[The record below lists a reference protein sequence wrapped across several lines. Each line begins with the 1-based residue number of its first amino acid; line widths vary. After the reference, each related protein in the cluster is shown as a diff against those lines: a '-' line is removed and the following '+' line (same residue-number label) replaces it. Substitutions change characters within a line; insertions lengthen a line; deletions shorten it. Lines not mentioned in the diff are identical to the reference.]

1 MDFQNHE
8 RQEVVNHAEYNGE
21 IGVHHLERADA
32 EQPEQMV
39 QQTVILQNADPCIRA
54 HEHVDPGRQCDDEDE
69 EGAAF
74 ARARNRIRR
83 GIAQKQTDNGGQDG
97 DAQRTQQYLDEHRV
111 AEKAREICQRELSL
125 KECRALDGE
134 RICDNQQHWDDDED
148 GNPGDIGIG
157 HRTEL
162 FHMLTPS
169 S

>member
-1 MDFQNHE
+1 MLSREEALTLLD
-8 RQEVVNHAEYNGE
+8 ANG
-21 IGVHHLERADA
+21 VKDHL
-32 EQPEQMV
+32 
-39 QQTVILQNADPCIRA
+39 LQHCMAS
-54 HEHVDPGRQCDDEDE
+54 ESVMKG
-69 EGAAF
+69 
-74 ARARNRIRR
+74 
-83 GIAQKQTDNGGQDG
+83 
-97 DAQRTQQYLDEHRV
+97 L
-111 AEKAREICQRELSL
+111 AEKFGEICQRELSL